1 MKVRMIIFF
10 FPEALGFEPK
20 TLLARPLPF
29 EPLCQPSYVMGVFK
43 IASPEQFARGWLG
56 NGIFLIAVSCVARIT
71 GVSHVTGK
79 NDNF

>member
-1 MKVRMIIFF
+1 
-10 FPEALGFEPK
+10 
-20 TLLARPLPF
+20 
-29 EPLCQPSYVMGVFK
+29 MGVFK